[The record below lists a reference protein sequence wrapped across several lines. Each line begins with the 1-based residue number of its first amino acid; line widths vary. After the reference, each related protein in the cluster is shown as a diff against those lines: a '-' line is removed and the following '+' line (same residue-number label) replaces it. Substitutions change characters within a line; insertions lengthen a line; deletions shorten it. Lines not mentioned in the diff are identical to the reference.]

1 MSDIEA
7 KRVPAR
13 SARKRGAPQTQS
25 AARPASAL
33 RAAAY
38 LRVSTG
44 RQAEHDLS
52 IPDQKAQTTAWASGR
67 GMEIVAEYV
76 EPGASATDDK
86 RPEFQRMIERACDG
100 ENAFDVIVVHS
111 FSRFFRDAYGLEF
124 YLRKLAKHG
133 VKLVSITQEL
143 GDDPAQVMMRQVIA
157 LFDEYQSKENA
168 KHVLRAMKENTR
180 QGFWNG
186 SQPPLGYKVVEA
198 ERRGGQAKKKLA
210 VDPVEAETVRLM
222 FKLVLEG
229 HQGSG
234 PMGIKAITVWLNG
247 HGYRTR
253 AGGLWGVGR
262 VHGLLTNPVYS
273 GRLRFNRRNAR
284 TGKIKDEAEHVHC
297 DAEAIVS
304 ATEFDAVQ
312 NALAARNPRVAPP
325 RVVSGPILLTGLA
338 TCAACGASMAL
349 RAGTSRSGEVYRYY
363 SCNSAL
369 TKGKTACKGRS
380 IRMDKLD
387 RLVIGHLTDHL
398 LDPERLA
405 EKLASLAGRLA
416 DKQGAVDR
424 RIAAL
429 AREAEDASERLR
441 RLYRLVEEGLAPTD
455 AILKERIA
463 SLKATQD
470 AALAAL
476 ERAQAGT
483 RATERISPLALDR
496 FARLMRERIN
506 SGEIPFRKAYIRSI
520 VDRIEVD
527 DAVVRIMGRKDV
539 LEQAVR
545 SGGSALPV
553 VHSSVPKWWARQDS
567 NLQPGGYEPPALT
580 IELRALAA

>member
-1 MSDIEA
+1 MSGMET
-7 KRVPAR
+7 KRAPTQSV
-13 SARKRGAPQTQS
+13 RKRGAPQAQGAERS
-25 AARPASAL
+25 ASAL
-33 RAAAY
+33 RAAVY

-52 IPDQKAQTTAWASGR
+52 IPDQKAQTAAWASAR

-186 SQPPLGYKVVEA
+186 SQPPLGYKVVET
-198 ERRGGQAKKKLA
+198 ERRGGRAKKKLA
-210 VDPVEAETVRLM
+210 VDPVDAETVRLM

-234 PMGIKAITVWLNG
+234 PMGIKAITVWLNA

-253 AGGLWGVGR
+253 TGGQWGVGR
-262 VHGLLTNPVYS
+262 VHGVLTNPVYS

-297 DAEAIVS
+297 EAEAIVS

-338 TCAACGASMAL
+338 TCATCGASMAL

-387 RLVIGHLTDHL
+387 RLVTGHLTDHL
-398 LDPERLA
+398 LDPARLA
-405 EKLASLAGRLA
+405 E
-416 DKQGAVDR
+416 KQGAVDR
-424 RIAAL
+424 RIAA
-429 AREAEDASERLR
+429 
-441 RLYRLVEEGLAPTD
+441 VD
-455 AILKERIA
+455 AILKERIT

-476 ERAQAGT
+476 ERAQSGV
-483 RATERISPLALDR
+483 RATERIGPVALDR
-496 FARLMRERIN
+496 FARLMRERIGA
-506 SGEIPFRKAYIRSI
+506 GEIPLRKAYIRSI

-545 SGGSALPV
+545 SGGSTPPV
-553 VHSSVPKWWARQDS
+553 VHGSVPKWWTSQEKPRTKS
-567 NLQPGGYEPPALT
+567 LTNLPTG
-580 IELRALAA
+580 RRS